1 MLDPTPPTPNL
12 SNILV
17 VFTTD
22 VQLQPVPGEPL
33 EGDQAL
39 HVVLT
44 SLIGLTE
51 GRDIKKLTV
60 VVVLG

>member
-1 MLDPTPPTPNL
+1 MVFPPNL
-12 SNILV
+12 SNVFV
-17 VFTTD
+17 VFTAD

-51 GRDIKKLTV
+51 GRDIKKL
-60 VVVLG
+60 LL

>member
-1 MLDPTPPTPNL
+1 MVFPPNL
-12 SNILV
+12 SNVFV
-17 VFTTD
+17 VFTAD

-51 GRDIKKLTV
+51 GRNIKKPA
-60 VVVLG
+60 VVVLLS